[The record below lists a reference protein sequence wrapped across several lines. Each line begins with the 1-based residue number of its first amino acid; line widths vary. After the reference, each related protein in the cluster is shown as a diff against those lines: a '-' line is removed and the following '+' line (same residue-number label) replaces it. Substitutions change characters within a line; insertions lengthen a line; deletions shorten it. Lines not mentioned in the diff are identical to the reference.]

1 MGNPSLY
8 YRKALSQFVY
18 NLLIDSDV
26 DMARKMQNEKSID
39 ILESEIENIKEHI
52 DKYDLIFEAGFV
64 VGHILTYTSEHDGCD
79 GFNACLGGLNDFEDF
94 IKEL

>member
-1 MGNPSLY
+1 MGNPSIY
-8 YRKALSQFVY
+8 YRKALQQFAH

-26 DMARKMQNEKSID
+26 EIARKMQDEKSID
-39 ILESEIENIKEHI
+39 ILEFEIKKIKEHI
-52 DKYDLIFEAGFV
+52 DKCDLIFKAGFV

>member
-8 YRKALSQFVY
+8 YRKALQQFAH

-26 DMARKMQNEKSID
+26 DMARKMQDEKSID

-52 DKYDLIFEAGFV
+52 DKYDLIFKAGFV
-64 VGHILTYTSEHDGCD
+64 VGHILTYTSEHEGCD
-79 GFNACLGGLNDFEDF
+79 GFNACLGGISEFEEF
-94 IKEL
+94 VKGI